1 MTLAYTNIPR
11 TGAGTIGTEYKFI
24 ETADTDLPRFGS
36 TTTLWNTIYA
46 YQVLNVLIG
55 NFSSTTIGDN
65 FLSRCYSFNQPL
77 DISGI
82 STIGYDFLS
91 GCYSFNQ
98 PLDISG
104 VILVLFLHTQNQ

>member
-1 MTLAYTNIPR
+1 M
-11 TGAGTIGTEYKFI
+11 
-24 ETADTDLPRFGS
+24 
-36 TTTLWNTIYA
+36 
-46 YQVLNVLIG
+46 LNVLIG

-98 PLDISG
+98 PLDIIGGIS
-104 VILVLFLHTQNQ
+104 ILVYWLLHYQNSIRTYYI